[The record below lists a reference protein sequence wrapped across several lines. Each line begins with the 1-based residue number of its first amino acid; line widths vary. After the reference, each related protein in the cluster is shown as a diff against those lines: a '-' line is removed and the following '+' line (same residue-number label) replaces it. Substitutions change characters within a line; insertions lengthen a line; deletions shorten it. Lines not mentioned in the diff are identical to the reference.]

1 MNFLA
6 DLEQR
11 IDSVAAFAAVDV
23 ADVARQS
30 DEVVVRLVEL
40 GVMLARAG
48 ERLQTI
54 AAGVAASRSTR
65 AAGHGGL
72 AQARGYR
79 NAVALLQEVSGSS
92 RADAAKH
99 VRVGESL
106 LQTAAAA
113 ESPGATGSGDGPAP
127 GEAFGLVGGADGGE
141 GSDRVGGDGADG
153 SGLPGVG
160 GAADGAGGAG
170 EVGGAGGAG
179 EVGGAGDAGPV
190 SGTAREL
197 PWHAPVDAALLDGRA
212 TAAQADAILRGLGEP
227 PVEPG
232 ERRPSSAAIEAW
244 RVAGEQLLDE
254 TAIRTVEDLG
264 AAARQMRDRLDPA
277 GAEARYLARHEARSF
292 RMWTDPDGIHHA
304 KLRFDDH
311 GAAWMRAM
319 VDSALRPRR
328 GGPRFV
334 DAAEA
339 DKARAMVDDPRSNEQ
354 LAYDLVIDV
363 LQAGA
368 TADAEKVFGARQ
380 PGVRLVVVKDE
391 LNARD
396 ASGRPAGVGHL
407 EDGGET
413 VPAAAVEQAI
423 CGAGAVPV
431 TVDSC
436 GNPLDVGREQRLFT
450 PRQRIALAVRDGG
463 CLWPG
468 CVMRASYC
476 EAHHIDEW
484 AAHEGRTDVER
495 GVLLCRYHHMNLH
508 HRGYRIR
515 RDGTGPLMLHPP
527 DGPGTELRPQSPL
540 RWRWGPP
547 TRAA

>member
-1 MNFLA
+1 MNFLT

-11 IDSVAAFAAVDV
+11 IDAVAALAAIDV
-23 ADVARQS
+23 ADAARQS
-30 DEVVVRLVEL
+30 DEVVVRLAEL
-40 GVMLARAG
+40 GAELMRVG

-65 AAGHGGL
+65 DAGHGGL
-72 AQARGYR
+72 AQARGHR

-92 RADAAKH
+92 RADAAKR

-106 LQTAAAA
+106 LQTAAADDPRLA
-113 ESPGATGSGDGPAP
+113 SAVGSA
-127 GEAFGLVGGADGGE
+127 
-141 GSDRVGGDGADG
+141 
-153 SGLPGVG
+153 
-160 GAADGAGGAG
+160 
-170 EVGGAGGAG
+170 
-179 EVGGAGDAGPV
+179 GAGDAGAAGSAGAAGAGSAGAGAGEPGV
-190 SGTAREL
+190 FGDGAEGPGGSAGEGGSAGAGMEL
-197 PWHAPVDAALLDGRA
+197 PWHAPVDAALLGGRV
-212 TAAQADAILRGLGEP
+212 TTAQADAILRGLGEP

-232 ERRPSSAAIEAW
+232 ADGATAGTIEAW
-244 RVAGEQLLDE
+244 RVAAEQLLDE
-254 TAIRTVEDLG
+254 AAIRTVEDL
-264 AAARQMRDRLDPA
+264 AAAGRQMRDRLDPS
-277 GAEARYLARHEARSF
+277 GAQARYLARHEARSF
-292 RMWTDPDGIHHA
+292 RMWTDGDGIHHA

-311 GAAWMRAM
+311 GGAWMRAM
-319 VDSALRPRR
+319 MDSALRPRR

-339 DKARAMVDDPRSNEQ
+339 EKARALVDDPRSNEQ
-354 LAYDLVIDV
+354 LAYDLLIDV

-368 TADAEKVFGARQ
+368 TAEAEKVFGARQ

-391 LNARD
+391 LAARD

-423 CGAGAVPV
+423 CSAGTVPV

-436 GNPLDVGREQRLFT
+436 GKPLDVGREQRLFT

-527 DGPGTELRPQSPL
+527 DGPGIELRPQSPL